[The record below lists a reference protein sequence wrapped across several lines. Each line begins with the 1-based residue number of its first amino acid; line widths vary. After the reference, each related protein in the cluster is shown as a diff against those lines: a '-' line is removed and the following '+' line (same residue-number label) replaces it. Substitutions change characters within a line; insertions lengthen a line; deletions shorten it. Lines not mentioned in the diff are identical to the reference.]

1 MPLLRLEQLCLSY
14 GTHRL
19 LDHTDLS
26 IYRSDRIAIVG
37 RNGAGKSTLLKL
49 IEGQSLPDSGNVWR
63 RGGLRI
69 ARLEQEIPAADDRTI
84 YEVVASGLAEL
95 GEHLVQYHKLSQQ
108 DVQEKELKMMEI
120 LQQKIEAA
128 DGWNF
133 QQTVDTTLTKL
144 DLPSEKLMS
153 ELSGGWRRRVGLA
166 RTLVNS
172 PDILLLDEPTNHL
185 DIPTIEWLEVQMKSF
200 DAAIVFISHDRHF
213 LDAISNKIVW
223 LDRGQLS
230 SFKGNYNFFI
240 SERERLL
247 EIENRHNAL
256 FDKRLAEEEKWIRQG
271 IKARRTRNEGR
282 VRALEALRKKRS
294 ERRNVMGNAKFSV
307 DAGESSG
314 KLVVEAKSIN
324 FKYQD
329 EPIITNFSTSIMR
342 GDRIGILGPNGAGK
356 STLIKVLL
364 GKLQPDSGEIKLG
377 TKIEVAYFDQER
389 SQLDPEKTVI
399 DNIAEGRES
408 IEINGVNKHV
418 ISYLNDFLFSPERSR
433 TPVKALSGGECNRL
447 LLAKLF
453 SKTANMLVLDEPTND
468 LDIET
473 LELLEELL
481 MQFKGTILL
490 VSHDR
495 HFMDNVVT
503 STIFVKGDGSV
514 EEYVGGYADW
524 LRQGGS
530 WKKAGKKT
538 ATAFSDQQGKPRAE
552 TAASTTASTTKT
564 KKLSYKLQ
572 RELDQQPKLIE
583 ALEQKISDLSDVT
596 NKPDF
601 YQGDH
606 QEVSQ
611 VLADIAALE
620 GELESA
626 YGRWTELEEMEA

>member
-14 GTHRL
+14 GTHCL

-49 IEGQSLPDSGNVWR
+49 IEGQDLPDSGNVWR

-95 GEHLVQYHKLSQQ
+95 GDYLVQYHKLSQQ
-108 DVQEKELKMMEI
+108 EVQEKELKMMED
-120 LQQKIEAA
+120 LQHKIEAA

-133 QQTVDTTLTKL
+133 SQTVENILSRL
-144 DLPSEKLMS
+144 DLPADKLMS

-166 RTLVNS
+166 RSLVNS

-185 DIPTIEWLEVQMKSF
+185 DIPTIEWLEEKIQSF
-200 DAAIVFISHDRHF
+200 DSAIVFISHDRHF
-213 LDAISNKIVW
+213 LDAIANKIVW

-230 SFKGNYNFFI
+230 SFKGGYDHFV

-247 EIENRHNAL
+247 EIEGRHNAL

-282 VRALEALRKKRS
+282 VRALESLRKERS
-294 ERRNVMGNAKFSV
+294 ERRNVVGNAKFNV
-307 DAGESSG
+307 DSGESSG
-314 KLVVEAKSIN
+314 RLVIEAKSIS

-329 EPIITNFSTSIMR
+329 DTVISNFSTNIMR

-356 STLIKVLL
+356 STLIKLLL
-364 GKLQPDSGEIKLG
+364 GKLQPDSGEIKQG
-377 TKIEVAYFDQER
+377 TKIQVAYFDQER
-389 SQLDPEKTVI
+389 SQLDLEKSVI
-399 DNIAEGRES
+399 DNISEGRDF
-408 IEINGVNKHV
+408 IEINGASKHV

-453 SKTANMLVLDEPTND
+453 SKTANILVLDEPTND

-524 LRQGGS
+524 LRQGGN
-530 WKKAGKKT
+530 WQKPDKT
-538 ATAFSDQQGKPRAE
+538 SGGSAMADKQVTPSEK
-552 TAASTTASTTKT
+552 ASTQKT

-572 RELDQQPKLIE
+572 RELEQLPKLIE
-583 ALEQKISDLSDVT
+583 GLEKKVADISEVT
-596 NKPDF
+596 SSADF
-601 YQGDH
+601 YQRDH
-606 QEVSQ
+606 QEVTK
-611 VLADIAALE
+611 VLA
-620 GELESA
+620 ELASAEVELASA
-626 YGRWTELEEMEA
+626 YDRWTELEEGA